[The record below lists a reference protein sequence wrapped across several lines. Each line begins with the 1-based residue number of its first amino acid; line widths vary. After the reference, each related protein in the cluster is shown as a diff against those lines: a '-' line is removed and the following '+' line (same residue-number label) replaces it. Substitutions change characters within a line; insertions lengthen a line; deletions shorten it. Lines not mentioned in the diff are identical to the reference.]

1 MACIAYC
8 NYLFGKVVNVK
19 FRTVA
24 LIPGTDE
31 YRKDWLQESPVT
43 PAPPYG
49 IDSISPTRPNPQLI
63 DRLIFTEGE
72 KDRLT
77 LLSCGFPYVLS
88 VANGAET
95 NLTVSHE
102 AFEDWIGEA
111 AQIVVCGDTD
121 RPGRGLVRRLL
132 DLYRAKALVAELPP
146 GCKDISEV
154 YA

>member
-102 AFEDWIGEA
+102 ALEDWIGEA
-111 AQIVVCGDTD
+111 AQIVVCGDSYADCSTST
-121 RPGRGLVRRLL
+121 GRRRSLRNCHR
-132 DLYRAKALVAELPP
+132 DARTSAKCMPRWVPAR
-146 GCKDISEV
+146 
-154 YA
+154 